1 MKKIT
6 WRPSDRL
13 RPDAAVIDKLRGRV
27 ISRQQTQGN
36 YSLHVIK
43 IGPSGSSTIAQSG
56 TFSTSANA
64 ETMLGLASFNSKRL
78 PISSCTI
85 EQIIGGGWPS
95 AAILFVLARVP
106 VSQITWHRPPRKD

>member
-64 ETMLGLASFNSKRL
+64 ETMLGLF
-78 PISSCTI
+78 SSCTI
-85 EQIIGGGWPS
+85 EQIIGGGWSS